1 MVACNSLNP
10 PCCAPEGDK
19 LSRVDTGL
27 LLFVEDPVRT
37 VSRWSQEEPSGD
49 TAVEILAAVHGDLVS
64 TLLGAPGTAL
74 YLAPTAAADA
84 DYVESLASISGVE
97 ILQVPM
103 APPLQRW
110 DAGLS
115 ILFNRC
121 THRKV
126 LCADGGVPDVTVEDL
141 SRARRKLD
149 LYRMVLGREGE
160 DRCWLV
166 GFNGYEEILG
176 LADAGPEDTLH
187 PLLQAAGRAGLDVSL
202 LDTKR
207 TLATEPDMNVL
218 RGLARRAGYPRLRA
232 VLERHQ
238 LARKRSD
245 ETGAG

>member
-1 MVACNSLNP
+1 MVACTFLNP

-27 LLFVEDPVRT
+27 LLFVEDPART

-49 TAVEILAAVHGDLVS
+49 TAVEMLAAVHGDLVAV
-64 TLLGAPGTAL
+64 LMGAPGTAL
-74 YLAPTAAADA
+74 YLAPAVAADEG
-84 DYVESLASISGVE
+84 YVKQLAGTSGVA

-103 APPLQRW
+103 APPLERW

-126 LCADGGVPDVTVEDL
+126 LCVDGGVPDVAVEDL

-149 LYRMVLGREGE
+149 LYDMVLGREGE

-166 GFNGYEEILG
+166 GFNGYQEILG
-176 LADAGPEDTLH
+176 PANAGPDDTLH

-207 TLATEPDMNVL
+207 TLATGPDMDLL
-218 RGLARRAGYPRLRA
+218 RGLARRADYSRLRA
-232 VLERHQ
+232 VLERHHP
-238 LARKRSD
+238 ARKSR
-245 ETGAG
+245 EEAGAN

>member
-1 MVACNSLNP
+1 M
-10 PCCAPEGDK
+10 
-19 LSRVDTGL
+19 
-27 LLFVEDPVRT
+27 EDPART

-49 TAVEILAAVHGDLVS
+49 AAMEILTAVHGDLVP

-74 YLAPTAAADA
+74 YLAPAAAADA
-84 DYVESLASISGVE
+84 DYVERLASASGVE
-97 ILQVPM
+97 ILEVPM
-103 APPLQRW
+103 VPPLQRW

-166 GFNGYEEILG
+166 GFNGYEQILG
-176 LADAGPEDTLH
+176 LADAGPDDTLH
-187 PLLQAAGRAGLDVSL
+187 PLLRAAGRAGLDVSL
-202 LDTKR
+202 LDTKH
-207 TLATEPDMNVL
+207 TLASDPDMERL
-218 RGLARRAGYPRLRA
+218 RGLARQAGYSRLRA
-232 VLERHQ
+232 VLARHR
-238 LARKRSD
+238 LTRKKGTD
-245 ETGAG
+245 GGGA

>member
-1 MVACNSLNP
+1 M
-10 PCCAPEGDK
+10 
-19 LSRVDTGL
+19 SRVDTGL
-27 LLFVEDPVRT
+27 LLFVEDPART
-37 VSRWSQEEPSGD
+37 VSRWSREDLSGEPGL
-49 TAVEILAAVHGDLVS
+49 EILAAVHGDMVS
-64 TLLGAPGTAL
+64 ALLAAPGTAL
-74 YLAPTAAADA
+74 YLAPAAAADA
-84 DYVESLASISGVE
+84 DYVEHLAGSSGVE

-110 DAGLS
+110 DAALS

-166 GFNGYEEILG
+166 GFNGYEELLG
-176 LADAGPEDTLH
+176 LANAGPDDILH

-207 TLATEPDMNVL
+207 TMAGEPDMDLL
-218 RGLARRAGYPRLRA
+218 RGLARREGYPRLRT
-232 VLERHQ
+232 VLARHQ
-238 LARKRSD
+238 LDRKRSG
-245 ETGAG
+245 TAGAD